1 LSDSFSNVLG
11 VTRALLKI
19 LRVINLLA
27 AAILIICV
35 IGSFLFEPRLL
46 ESFSRTPGITDAAFL
61 MNALRIWVLI
71 GLPVIAAIHII
82 LSRLLEM
89 IGTVRE
95 GDPFV
100 PENAARLKVIAW
112 CLLVAQLFHLAFGV
126 MAGVVNRAGADVDW
140 SFSINGWLAVIL
152 FFVLA
157 RVFEEGTR
165 MREELGT
172 MI

>member
-1 LSDSFSNVLG
+1 MSDSFSGALG
-11 VTRALLKI
+11 VSRVFLKI
-19 LRVINLLA
+19 LRALNLLA
-27 AAILIICV
+27 GALLIICV
-35 IGSFLFEPRLL
+35 IGSYPFEPRLL
-46 ESFSRTPGITDAAFL
+46 ESFAKMPRVTDAAFL

-71 GLPVIAAIHII
+71 GLPVIAVIHVI
-82 LSRLLEM
+82 LTRLLDM
-89 IGTVRE
+89 VATVRS

-112 CLLVAQLFHLAFGV
+112 CLLAAQLTHLAFGA
-126 MAGVVNRAGADVDW
+126 MARIVNEAGGEVSW
-140 SFSINGWLAVIL
+140 SFSINGWLAVVL
-152 FFVLA
+152 LFVLA

>member
-1 LSDSFSNVLG
+1 MANDFSGALG
-11 VTRALLKI
+11 VSHLFLKI
-19 LRVINLLA
+19 LRALNLLA
-27 AAILIICV
+27 GAILVICV
-35 IGSFLFEPRLL
+35 IGSFPFEARLL
-46 ESFSRTPGITDAAFL
+46 DSFARMPRVTDPAFL

-71 GLPVIAAIHII
+71 GLPVLAAVHVI
-82 LSRLLEM
+82 LSRLLDMVE
-89 IGTVRE
+89 TVRR

-112 CLLVAQLFHLAFGV
+112 CLLAAQLFHLAFGA
-126 MAGVVNRAGADVDW
+126 MARIVNEAGGDVSW
-140 SFSINGWLAVIL
+140 SFSINGWLAVVL
-152 FFVLA
+152 LFVLA